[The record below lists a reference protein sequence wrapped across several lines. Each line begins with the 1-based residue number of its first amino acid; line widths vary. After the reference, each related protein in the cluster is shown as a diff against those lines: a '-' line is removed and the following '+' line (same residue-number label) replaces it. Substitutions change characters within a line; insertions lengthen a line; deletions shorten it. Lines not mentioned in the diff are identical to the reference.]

1 MLEQECWQHMFY
13 MVTCVHGDSV
23 GSVLL
28 YIHVCTYV
36 CTYVCL
42 YVTTYIAVRYYDVHL
57 LQWMVGMCYEYWKS
71 TTRHSIHGW
80 TT

>member
-28 YIHVCTYV
+28 YIHVCTYMYVHTCMYIRMYVRMSV
-36 CTYVCL
+36 CNYV
-42 YVTTYIAVRYYDVHL
+42 
-57 LQWMVGMCYEYWKS
+57 
-71 TTRHSIHGW
+71 HSC
-80 TT
+80 